1 MRIWIN
7 NLQTKYYAESNWHI
21 TSSIDMRNFIF
32 QYDKLFTLR
41 YRNVNKFY
49 TFLQNLLYKAN
60 IEKLN
65 VNIKFYKFTL
75 QTYVIILL

>member
-7 NLQTKYYAESNWHI
+7 NLQTKYNAGSNWHI
-21 TSSIDMRNFIF
+21 ASSIDMRNFIF
-32 QYDKLFTLR
+32 RHDKSFTPR

-60 IEKLN
+60 VEKLN
-65 VNIKFYKFTL
+65 VNIKLYKFTL
-75 QTYVIILL
+75 